1 MQGYKKLLSYQLSKI
16 AFDLTWELAPVLYPT
31 FEDSRQ
37 RSQLKQAARS
47 LKQNIVEGS
56 EERSFSSKLKL
67 WDVARSSG
75 GELIEDGEDF
85 LRQNNLP
92 RWHKNDPRLAQLRM
106 SLEGYHPFS
115 RSAPSCS
122 PVTSRSS
129 VTSST
134 PLPRVTIT
142 TVLRAAGSTRSNR
155 STRLTREELEIV
167 LNYLLDALI
176 RCGYL
181 LDKQINA
188 IEKKHQTEGGYTEK
202 LYRRRQAYRGY

>member
-1 MQGYKKLLSYQLSKI
+1 MQAHKKLLSYKLSKI
-16 AFDLTWELAPVLYPT
+16 AFDLTWELTSILYPT

-56 EERSFSSKLKL
+56 EERSLSSKLKL

-75 GELIEDGEDF
+75 GDLIEDCEDF
-85 LRQNNLP
+85 IRLHNLP
-92 RWHKNDPRLAQLRM
+92 HWHKDDARLARLRA
-106 SLEGYHPFS
+106 SLEGYHPS
-115 RSAPSCS
+115 RRPG
-122 PVTSRSS
+122 SS
-129 VTSST
+129 VTSGS
-134 PLPRVTIT
+134 PPSRVTVGD
-142 TVLRAAGSTRSNR
+142 VLQVVGGTKSTRG
-155 STRLTREELEIV
+155 TRLTKEEQEIV
-167 LNYLLDALI
+167 LNYLLDVLI

-202 LYRRRQAYRGY
+202 LYRKRQQYRGY